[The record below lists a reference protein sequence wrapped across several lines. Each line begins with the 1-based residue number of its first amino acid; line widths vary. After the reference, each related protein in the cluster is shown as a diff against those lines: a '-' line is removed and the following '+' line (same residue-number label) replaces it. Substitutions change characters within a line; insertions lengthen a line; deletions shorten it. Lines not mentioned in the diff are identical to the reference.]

1 MNCFARAV
9 TDLTELGK
17 NLDLSVGPIKLKV
30 NNKNLTYTYDNSFAN
45 NLNTVEYEKN
55 MKKSLTN
62 TNDIWNKSYEDKWNK
77 SNLSGLIQKPE
88 QSKSD
93 ELYEKGLTLK
103 IMSLDLN
110 TTEVCK
116 NKK

>member
-9 TDLTELGK
+9 SDLTELGK
-17 NLDLSVGPIKLKV
+17 NLDLVIGPIKLKI
-30 NNKNLTYTYDNSFAN
+30 NNKNLTYTYENSFSN
-45 NLNTVEYEKN
+45 SLNTVDYEKN
-55 MKKSLTN
+55 MKKSLTS
-62 TNDIWNKSYEDKWNK
+62 TNEIWNKSYEDKWKN
-77 SNLSGLIQKPE
+77 SNLSGLVSKPE
-88 QSKSD
+88 QLKSD

>member
-1 MNCFARAV
+1 MNCYARAV
-9 TDLTELGK
+9 SDLTELGK
-17 NLDLSVGPIKLKV
+17 NLDLSVGPIRLKII
-30 NNKNLTYTYDNSFAN
+30 NKNLTYTYDNSFAN
-45 NLNTVEYEKN
+45 SLNTVDYEKN
-55 MKKSLTN
+55 MKKSITV
-62 TNDIWNKSYEDKWNK
+62 TSEIWNKSYEDKWK
-77 SNLSGLIQKPE
+77 SSNLSVLIQKPE
-88 QSKSD
+88 QLKAD